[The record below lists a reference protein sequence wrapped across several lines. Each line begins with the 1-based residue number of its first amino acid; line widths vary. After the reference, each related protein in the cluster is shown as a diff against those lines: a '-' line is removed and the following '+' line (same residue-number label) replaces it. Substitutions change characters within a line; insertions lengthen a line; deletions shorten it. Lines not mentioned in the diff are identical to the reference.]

1 MPAAPG
7 EQGELCIRGTAL
19 TLGYFDDPER
29 TAAAFT
35 QNPLNPHYPE
45 RIYRTG
51 DLAVETESGDLVFVS
66 RKDNQIKNMGH
77 RIELG
82 EIESCACM
90 FSGVESACCIFVKET
105 SKLYLYYMGTADEKS
120 LQRYMRSE
128 LPRHMLPSKLIKLE
142 TLPLLPNGKIDRNK
156 LLEM

>member
-1 MPAAPG
+1 M
-7 EQGELCIRGTAL
+7 
-19 TLGYFDDPER
+19 
-29 TAAAFT
+29 
-35 QNPLNPHYPE
+35 
-45 RIYRTG
+45 
-51 DLAVETESGDLVFVS
+51 FVS